1 VAWGPGSSRGGAA
14 QRPGTSRGG
23 GVRGPGSPAF
33 WAAGRRAVWVP
44 GGHRVIFT
52 GIEIGLVFIVHRFW

>member
-1 VAWGPGSSRGGAA
+1 VAWG
-14 QRPGTSRGG
+14 PGTSRGG
-23 GVRGPGSPAF
+23 GVRGPGSSAF